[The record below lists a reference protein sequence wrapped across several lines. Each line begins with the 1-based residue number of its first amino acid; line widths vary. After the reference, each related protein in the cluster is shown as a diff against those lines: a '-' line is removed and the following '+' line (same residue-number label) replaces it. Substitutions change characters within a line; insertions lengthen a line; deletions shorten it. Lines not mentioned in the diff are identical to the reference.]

1 MSDSNQRR
9 HLLINKAFQ
18 LKFMA
23 YTLLPALVSQ
33 AVLWLALDYYLQKML
48 AKGKDANLPQDHFYY
63 QLISE
68 QIELMRNIFSVVG
81 AVSILIIIIW
91 ALFISN
97 KIAGPFYRLTQMLD
111 RSDPYVKSIK
121 FRPGDFFPEVAEAL
135 SRYLTN
141 KKEEK

>member
-1 MSDSNQRR
+1 MSNPNQRR
-9 HLLINKAFQ
+9 NLLINKTFQ

-23 YTLLPALVSQ
+23 YTLLPTLISQ

-48 AKGKDANLPQDHFYY
+48 AKGKEANLPQDHFYY

-68 QIELMRNIFSVVG
+68 QLELMRNIFSVVG
-81 AVSILIIIIW
+81 VISVLVIIIW

-97 KIAGPFYRLTQMLD
+97 KIAGPFYRLTQMLE
-111 RSDPYVKSIK
+111 RSDPYLKNIK

-141 KKEEK
+141 KKEE

>member
-9 HLLINKAFQ
+9 HLLINKSFQ
-18 LKFMA
+18 LKFLA
-23 YTLLPALVSQ
+23 YTLLPALLSQ

-81 AVSILIIIIW
+81 VISILVIIVW

-97 KIAGPFYRLTQMLD
+97 KIAGPFYRLTQMLN
-111 RSDPYVKSIK
+111 RSDPYLKNIK

-141 KKEEK
+141 KKEEN